1 MTWWRPRVDGWFLAL
16 LGASFFEHAVLGV
29 VRPMMSYRGL
39 EIGLSPAF
47 LGVVAASFAL
57 VPLAVALPLGRLVD
71 RNRVVP
77 YALFGTI
84 AMLAAAL
91 VLVWAKSVPALLICS
106 AAFGLAH
113 LAIIVPVQA
122 LVARAS
128 TADRY
133 DRRYAN
139 FGLAAA
145 AGQLVGPA
153 LAGATARDGSSAGIS
168 ATFVLA
174 AVIAVLAIPFVL
186 GMRGGERPAGHPA
199 RQRSDVI
206 PLRSIL
212 RAPGMSAAMLASLT
226 IISAVDVLT
235 VYLPA
240 YGEQVGWSPGVV
252 GALLAV
258 RAGASMASRLL
269 LGPVVERFGRGRVLT
284 ASMAVSATGILAL
297 AFTGN
302 MVLGF
307 VLIAVAGMGLGM
319 GQPLTMASVA
329 AQADPSAQATALT
342 VRLMGNRV
350 GQVAVPAA
358 AVPMA
363 GVAGAAG
370 VLAMIGLAVALN
382 TIVILTRGRGST
394 AGLAEPTAS
403 RS

>member
-1 MTWWRPRVDGWFLAL
+1 VTRWRRLDGWFVAL
-16 LGASFFEHAVLGV
+16 LMATFFEHAVLGV

-47 LGVVAASFAL
+47 LGVVGASFAL

-71 RNRVVP
+71 RGRVVP
-77 YALFGTI
+77 YALLGTVV
-84 AMLAAAL
+84 MLGAAL
-91 VLVWAKSVPALLICS
+91 VLVWAMSVTALLVCS

-113 LAIIVPVQA
+113 LAMIVPVQA

-128 TADRY
+128 TADHY

-153 LAGATARDGSSAGIS
+153 LAGLTARDGSSAGIS

-174 AVIAVLAIPFVL
+174 AVLTVLSVPFVM
-186 GMRGGERPAGHPA
+186 GMRGGERPAGHASA
-199 RQRSDVI
+199 RRDEVV
-206 PLRSIL
+206 PLRAIL
-212 RAPGMSAAMLASLT
+212 RAPGMSAAILASLT

-258 RAGASMASRLL
+258 RAGASMTSRVL
-269 LGPVVERFGRGRVLT
+269 LGRLVSRFGRGRVLT
-284 ASMAVSATGILAL
+284 ASMAISASAILAL
-297 AFTGN
+297 PVTGSIV
-302 MVLGF
+302 MGF

-329 AQADPSAQATALT
+329 AQADRSAQATALT

-358 AVPMA
+358 AIPIA
-363 GVAGAAG
+363 GLAGSGG
-370 VLAMIGLAVALN
+370 VLVMIGLAVALN
-382 TIVILTRGRGST
+382 TGVILARGRRRAAALTEPEAST
-394 AGLAEPTAS
+394 L
-403 RS
+403 